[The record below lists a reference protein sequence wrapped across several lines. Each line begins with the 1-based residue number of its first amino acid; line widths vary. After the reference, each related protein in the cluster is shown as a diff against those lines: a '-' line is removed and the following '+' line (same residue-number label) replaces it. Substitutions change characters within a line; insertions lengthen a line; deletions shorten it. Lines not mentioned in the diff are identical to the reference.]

1 MNSSAQSQ
9 AVSLFTLSRRA
20 PMVLAAFALLG
31 VVTQAGLHF
40 SHAAAAAAGAV
51 ADMPAVH
58 RVMASVTEPAYVLA
72 DSVDWSKVEVAA
84 ISAEASVAAYER

>member
-9 AVSLFTLSRRA
+9 AVSLFTMSRRA

-40 SHAAAAAAGAV
+40 SHAAAAGAV

>member
-9 AVSLFTLSRRA
+9 AVSIFTMSRRA

-40 SHAAAAAAGAV
+40 SHTAAAGAV

-58 RVMASVTEPAYVLA
+58 RVFASVTEPAYVLA

-84 ISAEASVAAYER
+84 SSAEASVAAYER